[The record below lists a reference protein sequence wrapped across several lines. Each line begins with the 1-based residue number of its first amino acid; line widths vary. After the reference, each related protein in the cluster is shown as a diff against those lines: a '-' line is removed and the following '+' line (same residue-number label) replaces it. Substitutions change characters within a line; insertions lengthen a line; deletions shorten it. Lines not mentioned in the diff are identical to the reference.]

1 MQPRRSDDKMIAG
14 LQRRGPALLLA
25 AVTIVLA
32 LMLCGIRAAEAHAV
46 LEQSAPGDRSIQA
59 MAPSSFTLQFDEPV
73 GVTDLRL
80 LDAAG
85 KAIKLNIQA
94 SNNIVQAA
102 IAEPL
107 ADGTYTITYR
117 IISADG
123 HPVAGAVQFQVG
135 GGMAHWQAQT
145 ERLAWW
151 QWGKIVTRL
160 LLYLSGFAFWGLA
173 YRSVRH
179 GSDAPRLAVIA
190 SFTVILAACLSIGF
204 QGAGMTG
211 LAPVQFLGSDIWIHG
226 GATPEG
232 RIGVMFMAA
241 LAIGWL
247 AQSLRMQRHLSFILM
262 GICAALLISALSTA
276 GHVAAL
282 GWLQMSVL
290 TIHVLF
296 ALLWGASLVPLLKR
310 LGRGRIGPVAASPR
324 RRWPW
329 LVMAGAI
336 GSGIGL
342 ACWQIVEP
350 GMLLASAYGLTLS
363 SKIAAVMLLVI
374 AIFINRRISARA
386 AVPGS
391 GSTLRGWVLA
401 QISLLVLILGLTAT
415 LGELTPPRHLLAAAR
430 DRAGAAMQAITKT
443 VHAGNAMASIRL
455 EPLGSGQPGKEQY
468 RLTASLMSMADGAQ
482 LTPQQVSVALTNLD
496 AHIGPLSREMT
507 NDKAAGA
514 YVTQPLDLVPAG
526 RWRFDIQADLDDFDR
541 RHFILDAVI
550 AP

>member
-1 MQPRRSDDKMIAG
+1 MIVG
-14 LQRRGPALLLA
+14 LQKRVGAPLLA

-46 LEQSAPGDRSIQA
+46 LEQSAPEDRSIQA
-59 MAPSSFTLQFDEPV
+59 VAPSSFTLQFDEPV

-94 SNNIVQAA
+94 NNNIVQAA

-107 ADGTYTITYR
+107 VGGTYTITYR

-135 GGMAHWQAQT
+135 DGTAHWQVQT

-160 LLYLSGFAFWGLA
+160 LLYLGGFAFWGLA

-179 GSDAPRLAVIA
+179 GSDAPRLAAIA

-211 LAPVQFLGSDIWIHG
+211 LAPVQFMASDVWTRG

-232 RIGVMFMAA
+232 RVAVMFMAA

-247 AQSLRMQRHLSFILM
+247 AQSLRVQRQLAFILM
-262 GICAALLISALSTA
+262 GTCAALLILALSTA

-310 LGRGRIGPVAASPR
+310 LGRGRISPVAASPR

-329 LVMAGAI
+329 LVIAGAI
-336 GSGIGL
+336 GTGTGL
-342 ACWQIVEP
+342 ACWQIVAP
-350 GMLLASAYGLTLS
+350 GMLLVSAYGLTLS

-374 AIFINRRISARA
+374 AIFVNRRISARA
-386 AVPGS
+386 ATAAPGA
-391 GSTLRGWVLA
+391 GRTLHCWVLA
-401 QISLLVLILGLTAT
+401 QVSLLVLTLGLTAT

-430 DRAGAAMQAITKT
+430 DRAGAAMQAIAKT
-443 VHAGNAMASIRL
+443 IHAGNAMASIRL
-455 EPLGSGQPGKEQY
+455 EPLGPGQPGKKQY

-482 LTPQQVSVALTNLD
+482 LTPQHVSVALTNLD

-526 RWRFDIQADLDDFDR
+526 HWRFDIQADLDDFDR
-541 RHFILDAVI
+541 RHFILDTVI
-550 AP
+550 GP